1 MIANCLI
8 IILLAH
14 SSGGHSGGGHSSGGH
29 SSGGHSS
36 GEHSI
41 NEYSTSGHSVNSNHG
56 MVNNVPHLIATN
68 VISQYLVWSYFVD
81 GIKFNFESKKQYE
94 IYTLKVYNYETGCLY
109 FMVNKNPINIT
120 EIDGRI
126 MILTT
131 NSTIIESKMGNYIN
145 NKICKKFINET
156 LEASLIKI
164 FAIIIILLFLS
175 IICCE
180 PREYN
185 YSNTMV

>member
-1 MIANCLI
+1 MIANCLT
-8 IILLAH
+8 IILIAH
-14 SSGGHSGGGHSSGGH
+14 SSGGHSGSGHSSGGH

-36 GEHSI
+36 G
-41 NEYSTSGHSVNSNHG
+41 GHSVNNNDG
-56 MVNNVPHLIATN
+56 MVNNVPRLIATN
-68 VISQYLVWSYFVD
+68 VISQYLVWSYFVN
-81 GIKFNFESKKQYE
+81 GVKFNFESKKQYE

-131 NSTIIESKMGNYIN
+131 NSTIIESKMGYYIN

-156 LEASLIKI
+156 LEASLIKL
-164 FAIIIILLFLS
+164 FAIIIILLFICS
-175 IICCE
+175 ICCE